1 MSYADDNTPNVCSE
15 NIDVT
20 LEKTRRSRKKYSLN
34 GFQIIS

>member
-20 LEKTRRSRKKYSLN
+20 LEKLEKVGKVLLN
-34 GFQIIS
+34 GFQTIS